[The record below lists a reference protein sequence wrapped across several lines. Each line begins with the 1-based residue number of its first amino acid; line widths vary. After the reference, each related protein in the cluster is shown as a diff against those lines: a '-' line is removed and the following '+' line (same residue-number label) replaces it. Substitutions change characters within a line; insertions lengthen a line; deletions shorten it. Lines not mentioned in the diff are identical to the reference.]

1 MLVPVYLIWRTPKVR
16 STPAIA
22 VARSWRTCSVWGPTL
37 SPRSTSSGGG
47 RELQRIRMART
58 ITYRLA
64 GGGARVVY
72 VGGRMIVRAVRI
84 PTSINSGS
92 ISPRVVL
99 R

>member
-1 MLVPVYLIWRTPKVR
+1 
-16 STPAIA
+16 
-22 VARSWRTCSVWGPTL
+22 
-37 SPRSTSSGGG
+37 
-47 RELQRIRMART
+47 MART